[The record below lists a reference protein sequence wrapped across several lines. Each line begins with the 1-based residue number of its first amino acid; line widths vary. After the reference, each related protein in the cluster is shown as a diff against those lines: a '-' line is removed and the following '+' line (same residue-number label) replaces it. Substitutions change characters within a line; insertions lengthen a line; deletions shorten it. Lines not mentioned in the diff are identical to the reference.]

1 VPPGTGLALAAWRA
15 RCDDSLVAHTS
26 SPSAEPGPRTWPAAR
41 RPVIAGLGLTDLGK
55 VYGRSQADF
64 AADAVRRAA
73 ADAGLRLADVDGL
86 LTSSGMSG
94 GVSIDLQRDLGLTD
108 LRLLSHMQ
116 AYGSTAGAMVQVA
129 SMAVQSGMA
138 GVVACV
144 FADSPLRP
152 ERGAGAAYGTR
163 RAPAGWWGLLGASGV
178 VGANPMYALAARRH
192 MERFGTT
199 SEQLGHIAVAQREW
213 AALNPAAQLREPITV
228 ADHQASRWIVEP
240 FHLLDCCLVS
250 NGGIAV
256 IVTTAERA
264 AGLAQPPVPV
274 LGWAQAHPGHY
285 LRRNPD
291 FGLVTGAA
299 SAGPAALA
307 MAQVALAE
315 VDVLELYDCYT
326 FTVLV
331 TLEDYGLC
339 AKGEGGPL
347 AASGVLGPGG
357 KLRLNTGGGQLSGYY
372 MWGMTPLSEGV
383 IQARGQGGGRQA
395 AAHDIVLVSGN
406 GGVLDHHSTL
416 VLGSEA
422 AA

>member
-1 VPPGTGLALAAWRA
+1 VLAGGLQRW
-15 RCDDSLVAHTS
+15 DDASVTES
-26 SPSAEPGPRTWPAAR
+26 SPATRVAADSDGPRSWPASR
-41 RPVIAGLGLTDLGK
+41 RPVIAGLGMTALGK
-55 VYGRSQADF
+55 VYGQTPAQF
-64 AADAVRRAA
+64 ASEAVRLAV

-86 LTSSGMSG
+86 LTSSGVSG
-94 GVSIDLQRDLGLTD
+94 GISIDLQRDLGLTD
-108 LRLLSHMQ
+108 LRLLSHLQ
-116 AYGSTAGAMVQVA
+116 AYGSTAGAMVQFA

-138 GVVACV
+138 SVIACV
-144 FADSPLRP
+144 FADSPLQP

-163 RAPAGWWGLLGASGV
+163 RAPAGWWGLLGASGII
-178 VGANPMYALAARRH
+178 GANPMYALAARRH
-192 MERFGTT
+192 MESYGTT
-199 SEQLGHIAVAQREW
+199 SEQLGHIAVAQRAW
-213 AALNPAAQLREPITV
+213 AALNPAAQLRDPITL

-264 AGLAQPPVPV
+264 ATLAQPPVHV
-274 LGWAQAHPGHY
+274 LGWAQSHPGHY

-307 MAQVALAE
+307 MAGVSLAE
-315 VDVLELYDCYT
+315 VDVAELYDCYT

-331 TLEDYGLC
+331 TLEDYGFC
-339 AKGEGGPL
+339 ARGEGGPF

-357 KLRLNTGGGQLSGYY
+357 KLAVNTGGGQLSGYY
-372 MWGMTPLSEGV
+372 MWGMTPLSEAV
-383 IQARGQGGGRQA
+383 IQARGGGGERQA
-395 AAHDIVLVSGN
+395 EAHDVVLVSGN

-416 VLGSEA
+416 VLGSRA
-422 AA
+422 AV